1 MAEPLL
7 HIRDGYYFEIP
18 KVLWSPYK
26 QLTDVPEWLR
36 NPPPRPAEELKQLK
50 GTLPDTKSLTLD
62 DWNRELAGKL
72 IIPQPFGKPY
82 NLYEPGTGFCI
93 SRFMI
98 VELVVAALLVIFFV
112 RVARAVRSGDRPK
125 GRLANFFE
133 AFLEY
138 LRDHVAKPA
147 IGEHDA
153 DRFVPLLWT
162 IFFFVLGMNLM
173 GLVPWVGNPTG
184 EWSVTLV
191 MALIT
196 FFTVLGAGM
205 ARFGPVG
212 FWLNQVPSMDL
223 PWWLWFLK
231 PVIWAIEIFGLLIK
245 HAILSIRLLANM
257 VAGHLVLLGI
267 LGLIVTAGAA
277 VTGAADY
284 PQFTIAAVIGVVGS
298 AAFTLLELFVS
309 FLQAYIFT
317 FLSALFIGAAI
328 HHH

>member
-7 HIRDGYYFEIP
+7 HIRDSYYFEVP
-18 KVLWSPYK
+18 KFLWHADYEK
-26 QLTDVPEWLR
+26 LTDVPAWLR
-36 NPPPRPAEELKQLK
+36 KAHPGYSVEE
-50 GTLPDTKSLTLD
+50 
-62 DWNRELAGKL
+62 WNHELSGKIL
-72 IIPQPFGKPY
+72 IPQPFGTPK
-82 NLYEPGTGFCI
+82 NLYQAGSGFCS
-93 SRFMI
+93 SRDMI
-98 VELVVAALLVIFFV
+98 VELVVAALLVCVFI
-112 RVARAVRSGDRPK
+112 RLAKKIGSGDRPK
-125 GRLANFFE
+125 GRFANFFE
-133 AFLEY
+133 AFLEF
-138 LRDHVAKPA
+138 LRDEVARPA
-147 IGEHDA
+147 IGKHDA
-153 DRFVPLLWT
+153 DRFLPLLWT
-162 IFFFVLGMNLM
+162 VFFFILGCNLM

-184 EWSVTLV
+184 EWAVTIV
-191 MALIT
+191 MALVT
-196 FFTVLGAGM
+196 FVTVLGAGM

-245 HAILSIRLLANM
+245 HAILSVRLPATM

-267 LGLIVTAGAA
+267 LGLIVVAGEAIN
-277 VTGAADY
+277 TSDF
-284 PQFTIAAVIGVVGS
+284 QFTITAVIGVLGS

>member
-7 HIRDGYYFEIP
+7 HIRDSYFFEVPKAIWPVHYDKLSEVPDFLREAHPGYSPEEWSHEMSGKILIP
-18 KVLWSPYK
+18 
-26 QLTDVPEWLR
+26 QIF
-36 NPPPRPAEELKQLK
+36 
-50 GTLPDTKSLTLD
+50 G
-62 DWNRELAGKL
+62 GKL
-72 IIPQPFGKPY
+72 K
-82 NLYEPGTGFCI
+82 NLYEPASGFCL

-98 VELVVAALLVIFFV
+98 VELVVALLMVLLFV
-112 RVARAVRSGDRPK
+112 KLARSIRGGERPR
-125 GRLANFFE
+125 GRIANMFE

-138 LRDHVAKPA
+138 LRDQVARPA
-147 IGEHDA
+147 IGAHDA
-153 DRFVPLLWT
+153 DRFLPLLWT
-162 IFFFVLGMNLM
+162 VFFFVLLCNLM
-173 GLVPWVGNPTG
+173 GMVPWVGNPTG
-184 EWSVTLV
+184 EWAVTLV

-205 ARFGPVG
+205 AKFGPVG

-231 PVIWAIEIFGLLIK
+231 PVIWAIEVFGLLIK

-267 LGLIVTAGAA
+267 LGLIVAAGEA
-277 VTGAADY
+277 VASVNF
-284 PQFTIAAVIGVVGS
+284 QFTITAVICVLGS
-298 AAFTLLELFVS
+298 AAFTLLELFVA